1 MRAAYSRFFPLSTP
15 SGCFDRFALFA
26 RIYGK
31 IEVSFVDG
39 FPKLLLRSKN
49 RTVDGGMRAPIVG
62 DRKRGAVGA
71 HADFL
76 DVIGFG
82 GAGTGEMPVL

>member
-1 MRAAYSRFFPLSTP
+1 MHHA
-15 SGCFDRFALFA
+15 GCFDRFALFT

-76 DVIGFG
+76 DVVGIGGRYGRSACVIISEKCF
-82 GAGTGEMPVL
+82 T

>member
-15 SGCFDRFALFA
+15 SGCFDRFALFT

-31 IEVSFVDG
+31 IELPFVDA

-71 HADFL
+71 CVDFL
-76 DVIGFG
+76 DVNKSG
-82 GAGTGEMPVL
+82 GAGMGEILVF